1 MFFHQDAT
9 FENLSIHRVGNKAHD
24 EFYILSEQPID
35 LSNSEDLP
43 HLLMQYFMHPFA
55 KIKEVFNFYHASGD
69 LLLNEVYALTKQLFE
84 GRIEFHRYSESIAKF
99 LYEVSNHPK
108 IRGGELYIVE
118 LNNVQIEGEEH
129 NAIGIFK
136 SESKEPFIKIEPI
149 HGNFQI
155 DYDRNGINID
165 KLDKGVVI
173 INSDAE
179 SGYKVLVT
187 ESKNIQ
193 DSISWKDDFLNV
205 VARNDSYQQTSNLL
219 WVTKEFVSEKLDEIY
234 EIEPAAKVELLNKT
248 INYFKQKE
256 TFELEEF
263 KEEIFGDERTNQL
276 FTEFKENFESE
287 YESEIPDTFHIND
300 SATKKAQSS
309 FKKVIKLDKN
319 FKVEIIGKSNYIEK
333 GFDVEKGMNYYKL
346 YFESES

>member
-9 FENLSIHRVGNKAHD
+9 FQNLSIHRVGNRAQD

-35 LSNSEDLP
+35 LSQSEDLP
-43 HLLMQYFMHPFA
+43 PLLMQYFMHPFA
-55 KIKEVFNFYHASGD
+55 KIKEVYNFYHASGD
-69 LLLNEVYALTKQLFE
+69 LILNEVFALTKRFFE
-84 GRIEFHRYSESIAKF
+84 GRVEFHQYSESIAKF
-99 LYEVSNHPK
+99 LYEVSNRPK

-155 DYDRNGINID
+155 GYDRNGINID
-165 KLDKGVVI
+165 KLDKGVII
-173 INSDAE
+173 INSE
-179 SGYKVLVT
+179 VECGYKVLVT

-193 DSISWKDDFLNV
+193 DSVSWKDDFLNII
-205 VARNDSYQQTSNLL
+205 ARNDSYQQTANLL
-219 WVTKEFVSEKLDEIY
+219 WVAKEFVSGKLDEIY

-248 INYFKQKE
+248 IKYFKENE

-263 KEEIFGDERTNQL
+263 KEEIFGDEQTSQL
-276 FTEFKENFESE
+276 FSEFKENFESE
-287 YESEIPDTFHIND
+287 YESEIPETFQIND
-300 SATKKAQSS
+300 YATKKAQSS

-319 FKVEIIGKSNYIEK
+319 FKVEITGKSDYIEK
-333 GFDVEKGMNYYKL
+333 GYDEEKGMNYYKL
-346 YFESES
+346 YFESET